1 MKIRIMTLLA
11 SAALAMPAAS
21 LAADVPQRGMSQ
33 SQVRAEFGAPNQSK
47 GPVGSPAITRW
58 FYNGFTVYFENN
70 TALHTVVDRPASAA
84 PDVVSGQ
91 QVDTLP
97 PLQEKTATQSSEP
110 APATADNGEDKGG
123 PVFDPVSG
131 RFVSEDGNNSGNDAA
146 PASGA
151 EPKPA
156 APPAAA
162 ATAAP
167 AASESATAPTPAPAT
182 PAKSTAKTA
191 PASSA
196 STGAAAAKTAPASS
210 ATAPAADS
218 NAEGEFRFD
227 PVTGRIIIAGEDTP
241 EQAAKKKAASVEKEA
256 QQSVDQASEAA
267 NQAVEDSQAKAQSAV
282 NDANEK
288 AEAAQAQ
295 AQQNVDEQVEQAEQT
310 QQAAE
315 DAANDVKD
323 TADDGGFYI
332 DWGARQ

>member
-1 MKIRIMTLLA
+1 MKTRIMTLLA

-70 TALHTVVDRPASAA
+70 TALHTVVDRPVSAA

-97 PLQEKTATQSSEP
+97 PLQEKTAAQSSEP
-110 APATADNGEDKGG
+110 APATADNGEDKGELM
-123 PVFDPVSG
+123 FDPVSG
-131 RFVSEDGNNSGNDAA
+131 RFVSEDNSGNDAA
-146 PASGA
+146 TASSA

-162 ATAAP
+162 ATTAP
-167 AASESATAPTPAPAT
+167 ATSESTTAPTP
-182 PAKSTAKTA
+182 
-191 PASSA
+191 
-196 STGAAAAKTAPASS
+196 APASS
-210 ATAPAADS
+210 ATAPAADTS
-218 NAEGEFRFD
+218 AEGEFRFD

-282 NDANEK
+282 DDANEK
-288 AEAAQAQ
+288 AQAAQAE
-295 AQQNVDEQVEQAEQT
+295 AEQNVEEHVEQAEQT

-332 DWGARQ
+332 DWGASQ

>member
-70 TALHTVVDRPASAA
+70 TALHTVVDRPVSAA

-97 PLQEKTATQSSEP
+97 PLQEKTAAQSSEP
-110 APATADNGEDKGG
+110 APAATAENSEDKGG
-123 PVFDPVSG
+123 LMFDPVSG
-131 RFVSEDGNNSGNDAA
+131 RFVSEDDSNSNNDSAPASSAEPKSAAA
-146 PASGA
+146 PA
-151 EPKPA
+151 
-156 APPAAA
+156 A
-162 ATAAP
+162 ATKTAP
-167 AASESATAPTPAPAT
+167 AASEPATAPTPAPVT
-182 PAKSTAKTA
+182 PAKSTANTA
-191 PASSA
+191 ATA
-196 STGAAAAKTAPASS
+196 TAGAAATKAAPAPS
-210 ATAPAADS
+210 APAADTS
-218 NAEGEFRFD
+218 DEGEFRFD

-256 QQSVDQASEAA
+256 QQSVDQASKSA
-267 NQAVEDSQAKAQSAV
+267 NHAVEDSQAKAQNAV
-282 NDANEK
+282 DDANEK
-288 AEAAQAQ
+288 AEAAKAK
-295 AQQNVDEQVEQAEQT
+295 AQQSVDEQVEQAEQT
-310 QQAAE
+310 QQAAK
-315 DAANDVKD
+315 DAANEAKD
-323 TADDGGFYI
+323 KADDGGFYI